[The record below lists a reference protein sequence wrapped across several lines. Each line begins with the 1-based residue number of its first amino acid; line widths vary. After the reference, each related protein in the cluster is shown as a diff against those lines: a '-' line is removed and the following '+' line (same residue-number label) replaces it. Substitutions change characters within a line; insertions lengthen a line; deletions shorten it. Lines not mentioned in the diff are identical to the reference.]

1 MENDLKASADYSASG
16 SITGAQIMAL
26 VRGLVAADGK
36 SPLLIVEDIAASTPD
51 VSTYPRYAN
60 YLAYDK
66 ATHKI
71 YYYDDPDWIAIDPG
85 DITIASIADHLITL
99 LKLDVTSAASAK
111 CIGFDGTNAAWR
123 NIVDIIANNSLAVN
137 KLDAGTSG
145 AFLRSVSGVN
155 EWTAIADVATAI
167 AAAIT
172 SYDITKLSGRIAS
185 ALLVTDGT
193 SAAAWSSWAT
203 FFDTILTDNVIKLKK
218 LAGEGASDLQ
228 VPTWDGTKFAPATP
242 VFSKY
247 YDSVIGAGFHAT
259 DGVEQPFDVTSTF
272 GNGVLPKWVRAT
284 IQCVAAGGDGLFARY
299 DELEISS
306 VSVGGATSNKTPFT
320 VRTNLSG
327 STVKVFVSFLGYN
340 ALGSTP
346 LQASTPGT
354 PAALQTLDHTKW
366 GLRLRAG
373 V

>member
-123 NIVDIIANNSLAVN
+123 NVVDIIANNSLAVN

-242 VFSKY
+242 VFSKAY
-247 YDSVIGAGFHAT
+247 LYDSASTLSAGGNVIN
-259 DGVEQPFDVTSTF
+259 STTLPF
-272 GNGVLPKWVRAT
+272 GNGVIPLLWKVT
-284 IQCVAAGGDGLFARY
+284 IRCNDALGDAGCAQNDEY
-299 DELEISS
+299 DISCL
-306 VSVGGATSNKTPFT
+306 GCEGATFNKVPATCRL
-320 VRTNLSG
+320 VYSG
-327 STVKVFVSFLGYN
+327 SGAVTLQVNWHGSAFLGS
-340 ALGSTP
+340 GITIP
-346 LQASTPGT
+346 TIGT
-354 PAALQTLDHTKW
+354 PNTCTVITQSKW
-366 GLRLRAG
+366 SIRFRAYA
-373 V
+373 